1 MRKST
6 DFGIGNVSGIRLPG
20 LEGGLELSQDNGGL
34 KIILPA
40 GRSCDYV
47 YSLKI
52 TRLNLK

>member
-6 DFGIGNVSGIRLPG
+6 DFGIGNVSGIGLPG